1 MDGRIG
7 SKQSFGRLW
16 TAWVLL
22 RWEFHC
28 WRLMEICASFIRG
41 GATTWEM
48 GLSFWNDVLVLCYF
62 LLFRAFMIGLLI
74 LRNKSAQYA
83 GMPWHS
89 YTIDYSRPSSMPSDD
104 AL

>member
-1 MDGRIG
+1 M
-7 SKQSFGRLW
+7 
-16 TAWVLL
+16 
-22 RWEFHC
+22 
-28 WRLMEICASFIRG
+28 MEICASFIRG

-48 GLSFWNDVLVLCYF
+48 GLSFWNDVLVLCFF
-62 LLFRAFMIGLLI
+62 LLSRAFMIGLLI